1 MDERVR
7 HDETRRE
14 SKKMKPD
21 TMRQR
26 AALVVLAFL
35 AAGPALAQGKLGTI
49 RFDNWGYVQQN
60 TNDTYQ
66 WQYRPRVYVPWELGN
81 GWVATLRGDLPLLY
95 TNNTGPAKPQGGYSG
110 GVGNALVEPIFETPE
125 VLPNLTLRAS
135 VRFVFPSPKGS
146 PFGTG
151 DQYQVAPG
159 AGFTLRMP
167 DVLRGVTV
175 SPYIRWFRGFDAE
188 TPGTQLISSLN
199 LFPAVTFRLVDRW
212 SLAFY
217 PENPVVYNFNNG
229 KWFAPLDLLVIHRFS
244 DRFEV
249 GMGGAVKLGNP
260 SAASY
265 DYIVYGRAT
274 FYF

>member
-1 MDERVR
+1 MK
-7 HDETRRE
+7 TRTIPLRGALFGL
-14 SKKMKPD
+14 MLLV
-21 TMRQR
+21 
-26 AALVVLAFL
+26 AA
-35 AAGPALAQGKLGTI
+35 PAVAQGKLGTI
-49 RFDNWGYVQQN
+49 RFDNWGYFQDN

-66 WQYRPRVYVPWELGN
+66 WQYRPRVFVPWELGN
-81 GWVATLRGDLPLLY
+81 GWIATLRGDLPLLY

-110 GVGNALVEPIFETPE
+110 GVGNALVEPIIDTPE
-125 VLPNLTLRAS
+125 VLPNLTLRTS

-167 DVLRGVTV
+167 EVLRGVTV
-175 SPYIRWFRGFDAE
+175 SPYIRWFRGFNPD
-188 TPGTQLISSLN
+188 TPSTQLVSSLN
-199 LFPAVTFRLVDRW
+199 LFPAITFRLAERW

-217 PENPVVYNFNNG
+217 PENPIVYNYNNG

-244 DRFEV
+244 QRFELAI
-249 GMGGAVKLGNP
+249 GGAVKLGDP

-265 DYIVYGRAT
+265 DYIVNGRAT